1 MDIKTRLTRCCGK
14 PIGGDNCRE
23 GLRCS
28 DCFDKL
34 EGLREIERLQSINDD
49 AMEINAR
56 LRDEK
61 REANAEIERF
71 REALDEAETI
81 CLAQYVMLMCAG
93 ENEKASYVKKVAD
106 KFTFLLKKET
116 E

>member
-23 GLRCS
+23 GMRCS

-34 EGLREIERLQSINDD
+34 EGLREIERL
-49 AMEINAR
+49 
-56 LRDEK
+56 L
-61 REANAEIERF
+61 
-71 REALDEAETI
+71 EALHTERKLRNHALELAIDLQKEVDRLSGFSWSVAES
-81 CLAQYVMLMCAG
+81 LQQ
-93 ENEKASYVKKVAD
+93 
-106 KFTFLLKKET
+106 KES